1 MKRALTLILALAL
14 ASCASPRRAS
24 APGSNISRADSGG
37 RFEQPPA
44 AGMTKAQALARY
56 GKPRKRILTESGE
69 RWYYL
74 LNAGEVRRKTLN
86 PLSLTVPKYRT
97 GILLF
102 DASGKV
108 KKFVWEAKSGR

>member
-1 MKRALTLILALAL
+1 MKRALILYLALAL
-14 ASCASPRRAS
+14 ASCASPRRES
-24 APGSNISRADSGG
+24 TPGPKQTRVESGG

-56 GKPRKRILTESGE
+56 GKPRKRILTEAGE

-102 DASGKV
+102 DANGKV
-108 KKFVWEAKSGR
+108 KKFVWEEKTGR